1 MSIELRV
8 LLGEAQRHLLNDPLL
23 ELGTVLR
30 QARIKDLE
38 VFETHDGG
46 VTQAKLTR
54 THGISA
60 ATTERCTTM

>member
-1 MSIELRV
+1 M
-8 LLGEAQRHLLNDPLL
+8 NDPLL